1 MVKSNDEQLE
11 VINTTESPLL
21 VIAGPGAGKTKTLVD
36 RVCHLIYD
44 LNVAPENILV
54 GTFTEKAAKEL
65 LSRISTASAAYKVQ
79 KNISEIHV
87 GTLHS
92 LFLDFL
98 EEYRDYTDLRRGYQ
112 VLDQFEQTYLFYR
125 NAYRFNQIEGI
136 TDLIGGN
143 ARSAYGWNAATKL
156 ATLVNKV
163 AEENLDVKKLAQCK
177 KAERLTILA
186 EGVSLYR
193 ELLAEQN
200 ALDFS
205 LIQTKMWEL
214 LDNEDVLKDIRSKIH
229 YIMVDE
235 YQDTN
240 RIQEQILLKLAAPA
254 NRICVVG
261 DDDQALYRFRGA
273 TVENILR
280 FQEKFPSH
288 GKNRCLKIELDKNYR
303 SHPDVIDFYNDWMDG
318 LWDEEWG
325 EFRHEKVIKN
335 AGKQNRKNTKYTGVV
350 KCMGENSTDWCKHF
364 YDLVCKL
371 KKSGALKDYN
381 QIALLSRSVKNDK
394 IVELSNYLEERGV
407 PVFSP
412 RSAQFFERKEIKL
425 AIGALLFLFPKLEET
440 YLNDGHNESFMEEIW
455 AYYDLC
461 LDTFTQE
468 LRQDLKLHG
477 ELRVWAVTKAK
488 EIAKAAYNT
497 DYTFANLFYELLQFP
512 MFANF
517 LQAELSDG
525 VQDLRPMYNLAMF
538 SQLLGKFEYLN
549 NVVAIYSD
557 VDKRTKLLRRLF
569 NEYLKFLKD
578 GGIAEYEDFDMVTP
592 SGCISV
598 MTIHQSK
605 GLEFPVTCVDSL
617 ESTPRKNYDDI
628 DLEIAEYYHKEE
640 PWEPLDRVKFF
651 DFWRLYYT
659 AFSRAQNLLVLTGI
673 DNENSRVEKER
684 KSPSKY
690 FDSVYENVVDYTE
703 LFKKDAPD
711 IYLDDVK
718 ASNIKHQYS
727 FTSHILLYENC
738 PTQYKFFREVEF
750 SPVRTNAILFGTL
763 VHETIEDVHKQVLA
777 GNPEKVT
784 RENMESWLKENYHQ
798 LSKQQGVYL
807 RESSLKSILNHVE
820 NYVEYASKDWKRIKE
835 AEVPL
840 TLLKD
845 DYILEGR
852 IDLIQGKGDT
862 LEILDFKTD
871 VKPDVNNAKD
881 REKLKRYK
889 RQLEIYAHIV
899 QGKYGKPVSKMHLF
913 YTGTEDGSPFVS
925 YDFNSKSIEK
935 TIAEVDDV
943 VKKIEQKNFVHS
955 GERDPKKCSECDFRH
970 YCNNCTSTKRH
981 SER

>member
-1 MVKSNDEQLE
+1 VANSNDEQLQ
-11 VINTTESPLL
+11 VIENTESPLL

-44 LNVAPENILV
+44 LDVAPGNILI

-65 LSRISTASAAYKVQ
+65 LSRISTASMAYKIE

-112 VLDQFEQTYLFYR
+112 VLDDFEQKYLFYR
-125 NAYRFNQIEGI
+125 NAYRFNKIEGV
-136 TDLIGGN
+136 TSLISKS
-143 ARSAYGWNAATKL
+143 AHSAYGWSAASKL

-163 AEENLDVKKLAQCK
+163 AEENLDVKKLGRCK
-177 KAERLTILA
+177 KAERLPILA
-186 EGVSLYR
+186 EVVELYR
-193 ELLAEQN
+193 ELLAENN

-205 LIQTKMWEL
+205 LIQTKMWTL
-214 LDNEDVLKDIRSKIH
+214 LENEEVLNDIRSKIH

-240 RIQEQILLKLAAPA
+240 RIQEQILLKIAEPR

-280 FQEKFPSH
+280 FQENFPSK
-288 GKNRCLKIELDKNYR
+288 GKGKCLKIELDKNYR
-303 SHPDVIDFYNDWMDG
+303 SHPDVIDFYNDWMEG
-318 LWDEEWG
+318 LYDEEWG
-325 EFRHEKVIKN
+325 EYRHEKVIKN
-335 AGKQNRKNTKYTGVV
+335 AGKQNRRNTKYTGVV
-350 KCMGENSTDWCKHF
+350 KCMGENTSDWCKNF
-364 YDLVCKL
+364 YGFVCKL
-371 KKSGALKDYN
+371 KKSGALRDYN
-381 QIALLSRSVKNDK
+381 QIAILAKSVKNNK
-394 IVELSNYLEERGV
+394 IVELSSYLEEKGI

-412 RSAQFFERKEIKL
+412 RSAQFFERKEIQL
-425 AIGALLFLFPKLEET
+425 AIGALVFLFPKLEET
-440 YLNDGHNESFMEEIW
+440 YLNDGHNESFCEDIW
-455 AYYDLC
+455 SYYDLC
-461 LDTFTQE
+461 LDVFTQE
-468 LRQDLKLHG
+468 LRQNAELNK

-488 EIAKAAYNT
+488 EIAKANRNT
-497 DYTFANLFYELLQFP
+497 DYTFANLFYEMLQFP
-512 MFANF
+512 LFAD
-517 LQAELSDG
+517 LLSAELSEG
-525 VQDLRPMYNLAMF
+525 VQDLRPMYNLGTF
-538 SQLLGKFEYLN
+538 SQLLSKFEYLN

-557 VDKRTKLLRRLF
+557 EKKRTKLLRNLF
-569 NEYLKFLKD
+569 NEYFKFLRD
-578 GGIAEYEDFDMVTP
+578 GGLEEYEDFDMVTP
-592 SGCISV
+592 PGCISI

-605 GLEFPVTCVDSL
+605 GLEFPITCVTSL
-617 ESTPRKNYDDI
+617 DNTPRKNVDDI
-628 DLEIAEYYHKEE
+628 DLEIAEYYRKED
-640 PWEPLDRVKFF
+640 PWEPLERIKFF

-659 AFSRAQNLLVLTGI
+659 AFSRAQNLLVLTGV
-673 DNENSRVEKER
+673 DNEESRCEGER

-690 FDSVYENVVDYTE
+690 FDCVYEDVADYTE
-703 LFKKDAPD
+703 LFEKDAPK
-711 IYLDDVK
+711 IQLDEVK
-718 ASNIKHQYS
+718 ANNIKHQYS

-763 VHETIEDVHKQVLA
+763 VHETIEDVHKQVLS
-777 GNPEKVT
+777 GNTQNVT
-784 RENMESWLKENYHQ
+784 HENMQAWLKENYHQ

-807 RESSLKSILNHVE
+807 RETSLDSILNHVE
-820 NYVEYASKDWKRIKE
+820 NYVEYASKDWNRIKE

-852 IDLIQGKGDT
+852 IDLIQGQGDT

-871 VKPDVNNAKD
+871 VKPDVNNEKD

-925 YDFNSKSIEK
+925 YDFNSKSIAK
-935 TIAEVDDV
+935 TIADVDAV
-943 VKKIEQKNFVHS
+943 VEKIEHKDFTRV

-970 YCNNCTSTKRH
+970 FCNNCPSGKNR
-981 SER
+981 RK